1 MFTTHRMKVS
11 HKTRERWLCGRTDED
26 TYHAVKS
33 LCLEQRITIQDLLNR
48 LVRNELAKTLK
59 QAKAR

>member
-1 MFTTHRMKVS
+1 MTIS
-11 HKTRERWLCGRTDED
+11 HKKPERWLCGRTDED
-26 TYHAVKS
+26 TYHAVKR
-33 LCLEQRITIQDLLNR
+33 LCTDQRITIQDLLNR